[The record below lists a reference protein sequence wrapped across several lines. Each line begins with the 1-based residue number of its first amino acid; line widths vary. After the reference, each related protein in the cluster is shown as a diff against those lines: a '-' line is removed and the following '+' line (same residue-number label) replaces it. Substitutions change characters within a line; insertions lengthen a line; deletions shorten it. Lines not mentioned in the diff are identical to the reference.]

1 MRKAFLKSQRER
13 LIGMREQVLADIAND
28 AAVTREGQKDEGMD
42 AYDLASEER
51 DRDINMILSDRDRQK
66 LLSID
71 ESLERLRQGSYGI
84 CEECELDISEDRLKA
99 LPFTRL
105 CVSCQAD
112 QEKEAKQVRR
122 SEEDRGYRR
131 FSVGES
137 DEEAARRAGCSP
149 NAIRFFVP
157 RANRHRLD
165 TLVERHRH
173 FAEADSSLKEN
184 GPAGGRRVLE
194 TLLLTLLA

>member
-13 LIGMREQVLADIAND
+13 LTAMREQILADIAND
-28 AAVTREGQKDEGMD
+28 TALTREGQKDEGMD

-137 DEEAARRAGCSP
+137 DEE
-149 NAIRFFVP
+149 NV
-157 RANRHRLD
+157 
-165 TLVERHRH
+165 
-173 FAEADSSLKEN
+173 
-184 GPAGGRRVLE
+184 
-194 TLLLTLLA
+194 

>member
-13 LIGMREQVLADIAND
+13 LTSMREQILADIAND
-28 AAVTREGQKDEGMD
+28 TALTREGQKDEGMD

-66 LLSID
+66 LLGID

-84 CEECELDISEDRLKA
+84 CEECELDISEERLKA

-137 DEEAARRAGCSP
+137 DEE
-149 NAIRFFVP
+149 NV
-157 RANRHRLD
+157 
-165 TLVERHRH
+165 
-173 FAEADSSLKEN
+173 
-184 GPAGGRRVLE
+184 
-194 TLLLTLLA
+194 

>member
-13 LIGMREQVLADIAND
+13 LVGMREQVLADIAND

-71 ESLERLRQGSYGI
+71 EALERLKQNTYGI
-84 CEECELDISEDRLKA
+84 CEECELDIAEERLKA

-105 CVSCQAD
+105 CVTCQAD

-122 SEEDRGYRR
+122 TEEDRGYRR
-131 FSVGES
+131 FAVGES
-137 DEEAARRAGCSP
+137 DEETP
-149 NAIRFFVP
+149 
-157 RANRHRLD
+157 
-165 TLVERHRH
+165 
-173 FAEADSSLKEN
+173 
-184 GPAGGRRVLE
+184 
-194 TLLLTLLA
+194 

>member
-13 LIGMREQVLADIAND
+13 LVGMREQVLADIAND
-28 AAVTREGQKDEGMD
+28 TAVTREGQKDEGMD

-66 LLSID
+66 LQSID
-71 ESLERLRQGSYGI
+71 EALERLKQGTYGI
-84 CEECELDISEDRLKA
+84 CEECELDIAEERLKA

-137 DEEAARRAGCSP
+137 DEE
-149 NAIRFFVP
+149 NA
-157 RANRHRLD
+157 
-165 TLVERHRH
+165 
-173 FAEADSSLKEN
+173 
-184 GPAGGRRVLE
+184 
-194 TLLLTLLA
+194 

>member
-1 MRKAFLKSQRER
+1 MRKAFLKNQRER
-13 LIGMREQVLADIAND
+13 LVGMREQVLADIAND

-71 ESLERLRQGSYGI
+71 EALERLKQNTYGI
-84 CEECELDISEDRLKA
+84 CEECELDIAEERLKA

-105 CVSCQAD
+105 CVTCQAD

-122 SEEDRGYRR
+122 TEEDRGYRR
-131 FSVGES
+131 FAVGES
-137 DEEAARRAGCSP
+137 DEETP
-149 NAIRFFVP
+149 
-157 RANRHRLD
+157 
-165 TLVERHRH
+165 
-173 FAEADSSLKEN
+173 
-184 GPAGGRRVLE
+184 
-194 TLLLTLLA
+194 

>member
-13 LIGMREQVLADIAND
+13 LVGMREQVLADIAND
-28 AAVTREGQKDEGMD
+28 TAVTREGQKDEGMD

-66 LLSID
+66 LQSID
-71 ESLERLRQGSYGI
+71 ESLERLKAGTYGI
-84 CEECELDISEDRLKA
+84 CEECELDIAEERLKA

-137 DEEAARRAGCSP
+137 DEE
-149 NAIRFFVP
+149 NA
-157 RANRHRLD
+157 
-165 TLVERHRH
+165 
-173 FAEADSSLKEN
+173 
-184 GPAGGRRVLE
+184 
-194 TLLLTLLA
+194 

>member
-1 MRKAFLKSQRER
+1 
-13 LIGMREQVLADIAND
+13 MREQVLADIAND

-71 ESLERLRQGSYGI
+71 EALERLKQNTYGI
-84 CEECELDISEDRLKA
+84 CEECELDIAEERLKA

-105 CVSCQAD
+105 CVTCQAD

-122 SEEDRGYRR
+122 TEEDRGYRR
-131 FSVGES
+131 FAVGES
-137 DEEAARRAGCSP
+137 DEETP
-149 NAIRFFVP
+149 
-157 RANRHRLD
+157 
-165 TLVERHRH
+165 
-173 FAEADSSLKEN
+173 
-184 GPAGGRRVLE
+184 
-194 TLLLTLLA
+194 